1 MKEPVWI
8 REDSVRAIHERQ
20 LAEHGGFSGVRDE
33 GLLSSALHRPQQ
45 LYHYG
50 APDIL
55 ALAAA
60 YGFGIARNHP
70 FFVGNKRTALA
81 VMDTFLVL
89 NGYEINAE
97 PEDTYDTMIALAAGE
112 VTEEALLAWLQ
123 EHSAPRA

>member
-50 APDIL
+50 TPDIL

-70 FFVGNKRTALA
+70 FFDGNKRTAYITMRL
-81 VMDTFLVL
+81 FLTL
-89 NGYEINAE
+89 NGHDITASAE
-97 PEDTYDTMIALAAGE
+97 ERYAVMIALAAGE